1 MLAIQIPWD
10 PNLFEL
16 GGFRFTWHS
25 LWAVIGLIA
34 GVYVARRLGRLTT
47 IDDDRVT
54 TLALWAIAGG
64 VVMARFLYVIDNLDH
79 FSGNIG
85 RVFALNDGGITVW
98 GAPIGGAIAVS
109 LAAWWMRLSV
119 PTAIDIG
126 SPGLILGMAIGRV
139 GDLINGEHLA
149 TATDLPWAVY
159 YTHAATLGQGHPVHP
174 ATTYELLGDLVIFG
188 VLLILARR
196 RDGPRPPV
204 LDSARV
210 LRGLAIWPAVPA
222 AGSARP
228 LSGTSAVADHRRAGD
243 ADHGGPDR
251 MGSAAPVA
259 TLGAVR
265 IRRRGP
271 ESIGKRRLARVTWA
285 TRRPLARKP

>member
-47 IDDDRVT
+47 IDDERVT

-126 SPGLILGMAIGRV
+126 SPGLILGMAIGRL

-196 RDGPRPPV
+196 VMGRGHLFWTVLGSYAALRFGLQFLRLDQPGHFLGLQQSQIIGVLAMLTTAGRIAWGLRRRWRPSEPSASGGGV
-204 LDSARV
+204 RNQSARG
-210 LRGLAIWPAVPA
+210 R
-222 AGSARP
+222 S
-228 LSGTSAVADHRRAGD
+228 RA
-243 ADHGGPDR
+243 
-251 MGSAAPVA
+251 
-259 TLGAVR
+259 
-265 IRRRGP
+265 
-271 ESIGKRRLARVTWA
+271 
-285 TRRPLARKP
+285 